1 VCLALVAQFRRAAFR
16 GGFLVPLARYVAGAT
31 AALAGRDQSS
41 VPGNEGWIAKA
52 RWAGLTVAAELE
64 AIPVESHVGIL
75 AEGRLY
81 SKTSVTLG
89 GDHPRPCCTRPRRGP
104 QARVCANSAPNAR
117 GRVSAAEAALN

>member
-52 RWAGLTVAAELE
+52 RGAGATVAAELE
-64 AIPVESHVGIL
+64 AISVESHSGIL
-75 AEGRLY
+75 TLEFAVLPRG
-81 SKTSVTLG
+81 SVTFVAQSFSTHSMPCLG
-89 GDHPRPCCTRPRRGP
+89 
-104 QARVCANSAPNAR
+104 
-117 GRVSAAEAALN
+117 